1 VQLARDGGTDAPA
14 GAGDQHH
21 LVLQWLIHGVSL

>member
-1 VQLARDGGTDAPA
+1 MQLARDGRADASR

-21 LVLQWLIHGVSL
+21 LVLQRLFH